1 LDWREATTEGG
12 RKDWPTK
19 MVDKAAVGLVVRLEK
34 ITSNRHQTSQNYL
47 GMARSHK
54 NGRRSEGLAHQN
66 GGQGCS
72 RSGREVGENNIESAP
87 NQNYL
92 GMARSHNRRRSE
104 GLAHQNGGQGCSRS
118 GREVGENNIESAPN
132 QNYLGMARSHNR
144 RRSEGLTHQNG
155 GQSCSRSGRE
165 FGENNIES
173 TPNQNSLKAALK
185 KSRVDIET
193 KRCPA
198 SAKKPQQKA
207 AEMTGPPK

>member
-1 LDWREATTEGG
+1 MHKVSEPTSEWREATTKGGRHYWPTKMVATATVGLVVRPTLDWREATTEGG

-104 GLAHQNGGQGCSRS
+104 GL
-118 GREVGENNIESAPN
+118 
-132 QNYLGMARSHNR
+132 
-144 RRSEGLTHQNG
+144 THQNG

-173 TPNQNSLKAALK
+173 TPNQNS
-185 KSRVDIET
+185 
-193 KRCPA
+193 
-198 SAKKPQQKA
+198 
-207 AEMTGPPK
+207 

>member
-1 LDWREATTEGG
+1 MARSHNKRRSTLLAHQNGGHGYSGLVVRPTLDWREATTEGG

-104 GLAHQNGGQGCSRS
+104 GL
-118 GREVGENNIESAPN
+118 
-132 QNYLGMARSHNR
+132 
-144 RRSEGLTHQNG
+144 THQNG

-198 SAKKPQQKA
+198 SAKKPQKKA

>member
-1 LDWREATTEGG
+1 MARSHNKRRRHYWPTKMVATATLGLVVRPTLDWREATTEGG
-12 RKDWPTK
+12 RKDGPTK
-19 MVDKAAVGLVVRLEK
+19 MVDKAAVGPVVRLEK
-34 ITSNRHQTSQNYL
+34 ITST
-47 GMARSHK
+47 
-54 NGRRSEGLAHQN
+54 
-66 GGQGCS
+66 
-72 RSGREVGENNIESAP
+72 P

-92 GMARSHNRRRSE
+92 GMARSHKNRRRSE

-198 SAKKPQQKA
+198 SAKKPQKKA